1 MNHIEQLDR
10 FSPIPLYHQ
19 MKEYLVGLIDQ
30 GEFDANQPLPTEVQL
45 IEQFSVSRVTVRR
58 ALHELEHEGYI
69 TRVAGKGTFVLQSR
83 LRRELSRLTSF
94 SEEMRESGLKLQT
107 TILEFKKMKA
117 VFQVAEKLFVEPGT
131 QVTYV
136 ERIRIVEDM
145 PVSISISYLK
155 LPQDL
160 EITKEELYQTG
171 SLWALLEN
179 KGLMIYGA
187 DKTMEAIAAD
197 QRQSELLQVPLN
209 SPLLLVEG
217 VVYSDF
223 ETPVEYHR
231 VVSHTGLYKYSIS
244 LAR

>member
-1 MNHIEQLDR
+1 MNHVEHLDR
-10 FSPIPLYHQ
+10 FSPVPLYHQ
-19 MKEYLVGLIDQ
+19 IKEYLAGQIEQ
-30 GEFDANQPLPTEVQL
+30 GEFATAQPLPTEAQL

-83 LRRELSRLTSF
+83 LRRELTRLTSF
-94 SEEMRESGLKLQT
+94 TEEMRQSGRELQT
-107 TILEFKKMKA
+107 TILEFKKIRA
-117 VFQVAEKLFVEPGT
+117 VSQVAEKLVVEPGT
-131 QVTYV
+131 LVTYIV
-136 ERIRIVEDM
+136 RIRIVDNV

-155 LPQDL
+155 LPQGVDFSREDL
-160 EITKEELYQTG
+160 EQTG
-171 SLWALLEN
+171 SLWALLEK
-179 KGLMIYGA
+179 KGVIVYSA

-197 QRQSELLQVPLN
+197 QRQSELLRVPLN

-217 VVYSDF
+217 VVYSDLD
-223 ETPVEYHR
+223 TPVEFHR

>member
-1 MNHIEQLDR
+1 MYAVEHLDR

-19 MKEYLVGLIDQ
+19 LKKHLVELIEEGQ
-30 GEFDANQPLPTEVQL
+30 FGANQALPTEAQL
-45 IEQFSVSRVTVRR
+45 MEQCGVSRVTVRR

-94 SEEMRESGLKLQT
+94 SEEMRESGRKLQT
-107 TILEFKKMKA
+107 TILDFKKIRA
-117 VFQVAEKLFVEPGT
+117 VSQVAEKLLVEPGT
-131 QVTYV
+131 QVTYI
-136 ERIRIVEDM
+136 ERIRVVEDV
-145 PVSISISYLK
+145 PVSISISFLK
-155 LPQDL
+155 PPAGV
-160 EITKEELYQTG
+160 EITEDELDQVG

-179 KGLMIYGA
+179 KGVTIYGA

-197 QRQSELLQVPLN
+197 QRQAELLLVPLN

-217 VVYSDF
+217 VVYSDLD
-223 ETPVEYHR
+223 TPVEYHR

>member
-1 MNHIEQLDR
+1 MNHVDHLDR

-19 MKEYLVGLIDQ
+19 MKEYLVGLIGQ
-30 GEFDANQPLPTEVQL
+30 GEFGTNQPLPTEVQL
-45 IEQFSVSRVTVRR
+45 IDQFGVSRVTVRR

-94 SEEMRESGLKLQT
+94 SEEMRQSGRELQT
-107 TILEFKKMKA
+107 SILEFKKTRA
-117 VFQVAEKLFVEPGT
+117 VSQVAEKLFVEPGT
-131 QVTYV
+131 PVIYI
-136 ERIRIVEDM
+136 ERIRVVEDV

-155 LPQDL
+155 LPQGV
-160 EITKEELYQTG
+160 EIQKEELDEVG
-171 SLWALLEN
+171 SLWALLES
-179 KGLMIYGA
+179 KGVTIYGA

-197 QRQSELLQVPLN
+197 PRQADLLQVPLK

-217 VVYSDF
+217 VVYSDL